1 MRQKR
6 IIPPVIDENDNI
18 FLADNG
24 SDAIEIYF
32 REMGTIDLLTREDE
46 IRIGKAID
54 VVFAAII
61 GDIVFFPVF
70 RSAIESFRVDS
81 KNNPYRGSGEEIF
94 ITSDGKAQDILKKI
108 IRLYRGFHM
117 EPKRSGAIAELLFTH
132 RFNRRILKRI
142 ADEIVA
148 GSLGVRRTNRIRE
161 ALKSMRALEEKFI
174 TANLRLVISI
184 AKHYV
189 WNKSLDLND
198 IIQEGNF
205 GLMRAVE
212 RFEYRLGYKFSTYA
226 TFWIRQVITR
236 ALADKGTL
244 IRIPCHVFEERT
256 RVLRAK
262 KMLIERFGHTPD
274 VEKIAEYAKIP
285 VRKVMRHISTNKL
298 VSLDQPIGDD
308 YDSALGDFVKD
319 ESAESP
325 YELAEAEEN
334 TRHVEEILSELSPKE
349 RTILRMHFGFE
360 DDEEPTLEVI
370 GKRFS
375 VTRERIRQIE
385 AKALRRLRNPNRIRR
400 LQTIT

>member
-6 IIPPVIDENDNI
+6 IIPPAIDENDNI

-54 VVFAAII
+54 IVFAAIV

-117 EPKRSGAIAELLFTH
+117 EPKRSEAIAKLLFTH

-148 GSLGVRRTNRIRE
+148 GSPGVRRTNRIRE

-174 TANLRLVISI
+174 AANLRLVISI
-184 AKHYV
+184 AKRYV

-308 YDSALGDFVKD
+308 YDSALGDFVED

-360 DDEEPTLEVI
+360 GDEEPTLEVI
-370 GKRFS
+370 GKRFG

-400 LQTIT
+400 LQTII

>member
-1 MRQKR
+1 MRQRR
-6 IIPPVIDENDNI
+6 IIPPVVDENDNI

-24 SDAIEIYF
+24 SGAIGIYF
-32 REMGTIDLLTREDE
+32 KEMGMVDLLTREDE
-46 IRIGKAID
+46 VCIGKAID

-94 ITSDGKAQDILKKI
+94 ITSNGQAQNILGKI
-108 IRLYRGFHM
+108 IRLYREFRM
-117 EPKRSGAIAELLFTH
+117 EPKRSEAIAELLFTH

-148 GSLGVRRTNRIRE
+148 GSPGVRRTNRIRE

-174 TANLRLVISI
+174 VANLRLVISI
-184 AKHYV
+184 AKRYA

-236 ALADKGTL
+236 ALADKGML

-262 KMLIERFGHTPD
+262 KTLIERFGHTPD

-308 YDSALGDFVKD
+308 YDSVLGDFVED

-349 RTILRMHFGFE
+349 RTILRMRFGFE
-360 DDEEPTLEVI
+360 GDEGAILEVI